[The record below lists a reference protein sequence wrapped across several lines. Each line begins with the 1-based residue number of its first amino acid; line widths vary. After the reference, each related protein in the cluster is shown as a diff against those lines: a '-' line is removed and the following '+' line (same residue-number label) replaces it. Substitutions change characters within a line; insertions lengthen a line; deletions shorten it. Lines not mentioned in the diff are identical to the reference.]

1 MASLLLDIFILRY
14 YKPLHVGAE
23 VTALNMS
30 APHAVLMELTFLCD
44 ETENNHV
51 HTKINKII

>member
-14 YKPLHVGAE
+14 YKPLHVGTE